1 MKAIVIHEFGPPEV
15 LRYED
20 VPDPKVG
27 PGDVL
32 IRVRAA
38 TINRVLDCAVRRGEE
53 TRRNVRLPLIPGVDA
68 TGIVERVGS
77 AVTNFKPG
85 DHVAAEGRVPLEPCP
100 ICPENHAE
108 ECRPLGRIGIDRPG
122 SNAELLAV
130 PACGVIQIPREIG
143 FAEAAVAMRHVPAAW
158 NLIFRLA
165 RLQRD
170 EWILVLGAAGNLGSV
185 GIQIAK
191 NIVGARVICAAGS
204 DERVRVG
211 LELGADYGI
220 NHQRDDLASEVM
232 RITAGHGVD
241 VVYDNVA
248 NPKVTPAAISA
259 MAHHGRLVTAGAHG
273 GPIVPV
279 NFAQV
284 YDRNLSILGTHGKYE
299 EDRPKCFDAVLQG
312 QIKVRFE
319 RIFPLRE
326 AAAAHR
332 LLESNP
338 GVGKLILDPTL
349 P

>member
-1 MKAIVIHEFGPPEV
+1 MKAIVIHEFGAPEV

-20 VPDPKVG
+20 VPDPNVG

-38 TINRVLDCAVRRGEE
+38 TLNRVLDCAVRRGDE
-53 TRRNVRLPLIPGVDA
+53 TRRKVRLPLIPGVDA

-77 AVTNFKPG
+77 HVTDFKPG
-85 DHVAAEGRVPLEPCP
+85 DHVAAEGRVPLVPCA
-100 ICPENHAE
+100 ICPENHKQG
-108 ECRPLGRIGIDRPG
+108 CGPLGRIGIDRPG
-122 SNAELLAV
+122 SNAELLSL
-130 PACGVIQIPREIG
+130 PACGVIHIPHEIG

-158 NLIFRLA
+158 NLIFRVA
-165 RLQRD
+165 KLQKD
-170 EWILVLGAAGNLGSV
+170 EWILILGAAGNLGSI

-191 NIVGARVICAAGS
+191 NIVKSRVICAAGS

-211 LELGADYGI
+211 LELGADYGV
-220 NHQRDDLASEVM
+220 NYNKEDLATEVM

-279 NFAQV
+279 NFVHV
-284 YDRNLSILGTHGKYE
+284 YDRELSILGTHGKHD
-299 EDRPKCFDAVLQG
+299 EDRLKCFEAVLQG
-312 QIKVRFE
+312 HIRVRFD

-326 AAAAHR
+326 ATAAHR
-332 LLESNP
+332 LLESDP
-338 GVGKLILDPTL
+338 GIGKLILDPTL